1 MYLVFT
7 RMPRD
12 NYHRRLRSLFCLCA
26 VYRALVSS
34 LVSMLILFYSCYAP
48 CAICL
53 NVINIRTILFHHC
66 NNIVEFKPEQ
76 RIKLL
81 LVCK

>member
-7 RMPRD
+7 RISGD
-12 NYHRRLRSLFCLCA
+12 IYDRRLRSLFCLCA

-34 LVSMLILFYSCYAP
+34 PVSMLILLYSCYAP
-48 CAICL
+48 CATCL
-53 NVINIRTILFHHC
+53 NVINIRTISFHHC